1 MLKISPIPPTPTEI
15 RAARKTVRLT
25 QAEAAEVVSV
35 SQATWK
41 KWEAGV
47 HRMPP
52 ASFHAF
58 QMTAW
63 KFGGHK

>member
-1 MLKISPIPPTPTEI
+1 M
-15 RAARKTVRLT
+15 RAARKAVRLT

-35 SQATWK
+35 CQATWK

-63 KFGGHK
+63 NLGGHR